1 MTHFVRFIHDTHTRT
16 HTHTHTAPPFITTAV
31 LWLVFLDV
39 DGLVAALGPRAAAEE
54 ACPVDCVMVTQL
66 TVSWDVD
73 TAVVDLA

>member
-1 MTHFVRFIHDTHTRT
+1 MT
-16 HTHTHTAPPFITTAV
+16 HTHTHTVPSPFITTVV

-39 DGLVAALGPRAAAEE
+39 DVLLAALGPRATVEE

-66 TVSWDVD
+66 TVSCDVD